1 MQEENIWSLR
11 DDFLKINLAGTVP
24 VLVED
29 AAETTETAEGDA
41 HAPSDAPDDAPDD
54 APGADAQEDE
64 VPAAGVSETKDGAD
78 AALSDGAPSD
88 GADEDAFPAPSIV
101 VGSATIL
108 EYLEETQRDTPL
120 LPETPV
126 ARAEARRV
134 QSWFDEKFYSEVSGP
149 LIFEK
154 IESRKAGL
162 GAPNM
167 QVVRRALENMHY
179 HLEYIGYLI
188 EDRRWL
194 AGDLLSAGDLAA
206 AAHLSLLDYL
216 GDVPWHKY
224 NGAKEWY
231 VRIKSRPSFRPLLA
245 ERIAGMP
252 PSRHYANLDF

>member
-1 MQEENIWSLR
+1 MRLALEEKQLDFQLQEENIWSLR

-29 AAETTETAEGDA
+29 RLADFKDDQREATPAEAPTEADETGADTNADGVEETA
-41 HAPSDAPDDAPDD
+41 PPDT
-54 APGADAQEDE
+54 EDE
-64 VPAAGVSETKDGAD
+64 K
-78 AALSDGAPSD
+78 AL
-88 GADEDAFPAPSIV
+88 PAPCVI

-108 EYLEETQRDTPL
+108 DYLEETQPETPL
-120 LPETPV
+120 LPDLPV
-126 ARAEARRV
+126 DRAEARRV
-134 QSWFDEKFYSEVSGP
+134 QSWFDDKFYSEVSGP

-167 QVVRRALENMHY
+167 QVVRSALENMHY

-194 AGDLLSAGDLAA
+194 AGDLLSVGDLAA

-224 NGAKEWY
+224 DGAKEWY